1 MARIVE
7 KHIVGKG
14 QEWMKSSRP
23 DLLEIPMG
31 NLFSV
36 YLNDA
41 KEFDTRKEAK
51 QKAKKV
57 GGDVWL
63 FIRATGYHEKV
74 WTNPPDGAK
83 CGGCRRYTGWD
94 GECKNPHSEH
104 YKTPV
109 SVEDSCDEWEEPDAW
124 MKKTD

>member
-7 KHIVGKG
+7 KYIVGKG
-14 QEWMKSSRP
+14 REWLKSSRP

-57 GGDVWL
+57 GGEVWL
-63 FIRATGYHEKV
+63 FIRVTGYHEKV

-94 GECKNPHSEH
+94 GECKNPNSEH
-104 YKTPV
+104 YRVPV
-109 SVEDSCDEWEEPDAW
+109 SVEDSCDEWEEPEAW
-124 MKKTD
+124 MKRTD